1 MAVVARPTVVLKLP
15 TKIKNFITFAQSVAT
30 AMTNN
35 SEFPS
40 PPTPIATLLADL
52 AALNTAETAV
62 LSRTKGAVET
72 RDAKLAAVKTGLVTL
87 KAYVQTVANT
97 ATPENA
103 PAIIQSSGMSVRK
116 VTQRD
121 KAALVA
127 KQGSVSGSVKLVAKA
142 AARSAAYEW
151 QYSTDQKTWTTLP
164 ITLQAKTGVS
174 GLTPATTPAT
184 TYAFRVQEVP
194 RTGVENWSQI
204 VTRVV
209 S

>member
-1 MAVVARPTVVLKLP
+1 M
-15 TKIKNFITFAQSVAT
+15 
-30 AMTNN
+30 
-35 SEFPS
+35 
-40 PPTPIATLLADL
+40 
-52 AALNTAETAV
+52 
-62 LSRTKGAVET
+62 
-72 RDAKLAAVKTGLVTL
+72 GLVTL

-184 TYAFRVQEVP
+184 TYAFRVQEVT